1 MHQRTASNDSGSA
14 AREIVLAAE
23 AVAGRRRNGAS
34 SRRDRSFHAKT
45 EYEKWKQGKTS
56 KVLKSAREA
65 LQRDAEPGA
74 DEEVTRTDLLT
85 KNDDTDPF
93 WVKAER
99 VLKQI
104 GEAMGVGGPDGI
116 TEQQGSTDDT
126 TDDSWRWT
134 QNSTPH
140 GTPHGTPQQ
149 QHRQLGTPNQA
160 TPRQQGTP
168 GARATPHDE
177 ASRALRDAI
186 SSALPPSWRKVP
198 SASRP
203 GEFSY
208 QQSQPQQSLAAAAV
222 ACSRRHLA
230 RARIARVRSP
240 NRCGLSALRLI
251 LRRCN
256 ARDTA
261 DGTRS
266 NTVENRVSRGRV

>member
-1 MHQRTASNDSGSA
+1 MLHKQPRNRPALKQVLQLDIVSRA
-14 AREIVLAAE
+14 APKPAA
-23 AVAGRRRNGAS
+23 
-34 SRRDRSFHAKT
+34 
-45 EYEKWKQGKTS
+45 
-56 KVLKSAREA
+56 
-65 LQRDAEPGA
+65 P
-74 DEEVTRTDLLT
+74 
-85 KNDDTDPF
+85 
-93 WVKAER
+93 AER
-99 VLKQI
+99 AL
-104 GEAMGVGGPDGI
+104 PP
-116 TEQQGSTDDT
+116 
-126 TDDSWRWT
+126 SWRKVPSASRPDEFSYQHVPT
-134 QNSTPH
+134 GYKQAAFPERDELPAEGQAALAKATFSPGQRPPPTVMAPPGGATPHQQPQPPQPQPQQPYGTPQQPPRGTPH

>member
-1 MHQRTASNDSGSA
+1 MLHKQPRNRPALKQVLQLDIVSRA
-14 AREIVLAAE
+14 APKPAA
-23 AVAGRRRNGAS
+23 
-34 SRRDRSFHAKT
+34 
-45 EYEKWKQGKTS
+45 
-56 KVLKSAREA
+56 
-65 LQRDAEPGA
+65 P
-74 DEEVTRTDLLT
+74 
-85 KNDDTDPF
+85 
-93 WVKAER
+93 AER
-99 VLKQI
+99 
-104 GEAMGVGGPDGI
+104 
-116 TEQQGSTDDT
+116 
-126 TDDSWRWT
+126 
-134 QNSTPH
+134 
-140 GTPHGTPQQ
+140 
-149 QHRQLGTPNQA
+149 
-160 TPRQQGTP
+160 
-168 GARATPHDE
+168 
-177 ASRALRDAI
+177 
-186 SSALPPSWRKVP
+186 ALPPSWRKVP